1 MVLTLERA
9 RPSVVRS
16 VHMAES
22 ELTADVAQAWSLLQ
36 GFFRSAQQPGGVED
50 LADGLNAALVEE
62 IPELAGLRGDLDAS
76 TRTLL
81 VAFFAAAAEGPETPI
96 AIAGPVLDLART
108 LAIRTPDV
116 GVLLRA
122 YRVGQRLAWREF
134 TAILTQE
141 IADPELRLAAMA
153 FLFERLSVELERVV
167 DASVAVFTAER
178 DQWLGGALARRAE
191 IVGALLAGDPVDADE
206 ATRVLGH
213 RLHPGQLAILL
224 WQADSGEGADA
235 LQRLESLARA
245 VATTLQAPAPLML
258 PEGAR
263 ALSAWINVAQDPDP
277 VTLAGLVA
285 EGGRGVHLALGASR
299 AGAAGF
305 RSSHRQ
311 AVLARRVAQESDVP
325 GLVTDYRS
333 IAAIS
338 PFLDD
343 PEAMTELVAT
353 ELGGLVGRDENAAR
367 LRETTLAYLRAG
379 GSARDAAAA
388 LGVHKNTVLYRLRG
402 IEEALGRSLTERR
415 LSLEVALEL
424 VDRLGAKALP

>member
-1 MVLTLERA
+1 
-9 RPSVVRS
+9 
-16 VHMAES
+16 MAES

-36 GFFRSAQQPGGVED
+36 AFFHSAQQPGGVEE
-50 LADGLNAALVEE
+50 LADGLNKALVDEV
-62 IPELAGLRGDLDAS
+62 PELGALRNDLDAS

-81 VAFFAAAAEGPETPI
+81 VDFFAAAGNGPATPI
-96 AIAGPVLDLART
+96 EISGAVLDLART

-134 TAILTQE
+134 TVILNQE

-167 DASVAVFTAER
+167 DASVAVFTSER

-191 IVGALLAGDPVDADE
+191 VIQALLSGEHTDPDE
-206 ATRVLGH
+206 ATRILGH

-224 WQADSGEGADA
+224 WQDDSGDGADA
-235 LQRLESLARA
+235 LQRLESVARA
-245 VATTLQAPAPLML
+245 MATTLQAPAPLTL

-263 ALSAWINVAQDPDP
+263 ALSAWINVKQDPDP
-277 VTLAGLVA
+277 EALRELTSGA
-285 EGGRGVHLALGASR
+285 GRGVHVALGAVAS
-299 AGAAGF
+299 GAAGF

-311 AVLARRVAQESDVP
+311 AVLARRVAQASDVAAI
-325 GLVTDYRS
+325 VTDYRS
-333 IAAIS
+333 VAAIS

-343 PEAMTELVAT
+343 PEALTELVAT
-353 ELGGLVGRDENAAR
+353 ELAGLVSRDENGER

-379 GSARDAAAA
+379 GSARDAALA
-388 LGVHKNTVLYRLRG
+388 LGVHKNTVLYRMRG
-402 IEEALGRSLTERR
+402 IEEALGHPLTERR

-424 VDRLGAKALP
+424 VDRLGPRVLP